1 MYNLVQYPS
10 ATGLRI
16 ATMSGEHPQRFIG
29 RGSSLTPPN
38 RFESLSHQADF
49 EQLAADDELLA
60 PERRVPTVFL
70 PDNAATIIRENDSP
84 DIPFRYS
91 INPYRGCEHGCAYC
105 YARPTHETLGFN
117 AGLDFETKVL
127 VKHDAVALLR
137 KELNHRRWECE
148 PIMMSGVTDCY
159 QPAERRYMLTRGI
172 LEVLLEARQPV
183 CMITKNSLILRD
195 LDLIRQLAEHQ
206 LSSVAVSITTLDA
219 ELARTLEPRTAAPAA
234 RLRVLRELS
243 AAEVPVR
250 AMLAP
255 LIPGLTDCEIPAILE
270 AVKEAGAG
278 GAGFVMLRLPHAVA
292 PIFMSWL
299 QEHRPLAAQRVE
311 SLIREMRGGRLYKSE
326 FGQRMRGSG
335 TYADGVAKTFDVFVH
350 KLGLD
355 QPWPELDTSQFRPPE
370 MQHGQMRLF

>member
-1 MYNLVQYPS
+1 
-10 ATGLRI
+10 
-16 ATMSGEHPQRFIG
+16 MSGEHSSRFIG
-29 RGSSLTPPN
+29 RGSSLAPPN
-38 RFESLSHQADF
+38 RFESLCQQVDF
-49 EQLAADDELLA
+49 EQLAERDELLA

-70 PDNAATIIRENDSP
+70 PDNAASIIRENDSP

-105 YARPTHETLGFN
+105 YARPTHETLGLN

-137 KELNHRRWECE
+137 KELNHRRWQCE

-159 QPAERRYMLTRGI
+159 QPAERRFRLTRGI

-183 CMITKNSLILRD
+183 CLITKNSLVLRD
-195 LDLIRQLAEHQ
+195 LDLLRQLAEKN
-206 LSSVAVSITTLDA
+206 LVSVALSITTLDA
-219 ELARTLEPRTAAPAA
+219 ELARTLEPRTATPAA
-234 RLRVLRELS
+234 RLRALRELS
-243 AAEVPVR
+243 AAGVPAR

-270 AVKEAGAG
+270 AVQAAGAR
-278 GAGFVMLRLPHAVA
+278 GAGFVMLRLPYAVA
-292 PIFMSWL
+292 PIFMHWL
-299 QEHRPLAAQRVE
+299 AEHRPLAKERVE
-311 SLIREMRGGRLYKSE
+311 SLIRQMRGGKLYKAE

-335 TYADGVAKTFDVFVH
+335 TYAESVAKTFQIFLH

-355 QPWPELDTSQFRPPE
+355 QPWPDLDTSQFRPPKTVN
-370 MQHGQMRLF
+370 GQLRLF